1 MSPAPYATLRAG
13 RRGAWLRVLVLLL
26 ALALP
31 CAHVTGQAA
40 PPVPVAGASGGGVG
54 EYDHLDTAT
63 RTPARSVRRGV
74 VPPCAAPTSA
84 PTAGPRQ
91 RSFALPVPAGLPST
105 PRSVVLRC

>member
-63 RTPARSVRRGV
+63 RAPARSVRRGA
-74 VPPCAAPTSA
+74 PACAAPV
-84 PTAGPRQ
+84 PTAAPRW
-91 RSFALPVPAGLPST
+91 RSFAPPVPAGLPPT